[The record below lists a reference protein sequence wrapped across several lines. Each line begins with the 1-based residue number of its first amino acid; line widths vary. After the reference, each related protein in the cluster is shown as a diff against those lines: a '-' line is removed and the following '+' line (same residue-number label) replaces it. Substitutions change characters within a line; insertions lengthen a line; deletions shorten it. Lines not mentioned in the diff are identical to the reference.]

1 MEDISEIVN
10 SLSGEDIDKLKTL
23 ANDIFAGDKKESKKG
38 NDNIS
43 NPGIDAESVQKIS
56 ILFIKISRV
65 LSRIKNN
72 PQNSTR
78 TNFINSLKPLLSD
91 RRREKADEAIKMM
104 NLFEI
109 LPLLKDSGLFK
120 L

>member
-23 ANDIFAGDKKESKKG
+23 ANDIFAGDKKESQK
-38 NDNIS
+38 NDNVS
-43 NPGIDAESVQKIS
+43 NPGIDAESVQ
-56 ILFIKISRV
+56 KISRV

-72 PQNSTR
+72 PQNNTR

-91 RRREKADEAIKMM
+91 RRKEKADEAIKMM

>member
-23 ANDIFAGDKKESKKG
+23 ANDIFSGNKEETAK
-38 NDNIS
+38 S
-43 NPGIDAESVQKIS
+43 NEVPKSFATDAESVQKIA
-56 ILFIKISRV
+56 KV
-65 LSRIKNN
+65 LSKIKNN
-72 PQNSTR
+72 PQNNTR

-91 RRREKADEAIKMM
+91 KRKAKADEAIKMM
-104 NLFEI
+104 NLFDM
-109 LPLLKDSGLFK
+109 LPLLKESGIFK